1 MDEFQEILQDFLIES
16 FELIEQLDQD
26 LVELESRPDD
36 LDLLNRIFRVAHT
49 IKGASSFLNF
59 DVLTHLTHHM
69 ENLLNMA
76 RHGDL
81 VIDADVMDVILESID
96 LMKALLVRI
105 RDSGADAGLEVGQ
118 CVERLDAVANGTPLS
133 SVTETV
139 TVTASETVVAVE
151 PQTDAEEEADYSGMS
166 EAEVEAEIERLI
178 AQRQAEDAAKRANKA
193 NSSAPV
199 EEEPDYE
206 GMDDAEVEAEIER
219 LLAKRQA
226 EDAAKRAQKAAE
238 TSTAPS
244 VAAPVAAPITS
255 EPMPQSE
262 PIPAPVPVAPAAPA
276 VQPKV
281 EAKPAT
287 PVARRAAEPKEEGE
301 NRGGGAVE
309 QTIRVDVK
317 RLDHLMN
324 LIGELVLGK
333 NRLIKIND
341 DVEERYE
348 GEAFL
353 EELNQVVSI
362 VSLVT
367 TDLQIAVMKTRMLP
381 IGKVFNKFPRMIRD
395 LSRELNKKIEL
406 EITGEE
412 TELDKSIV
420 EEIGDPL
427 VHIIRNSCDHG
438 IETPDVRLSSGKEET
453 GTIHLK
459 AYHEGNHIV
468 IQIID
473 DGKGL
478 DAEMLKLK
486 SIEKGIITE
495 KEAEGMSEK
504 EAFGLIFRPGFS
516 TAAQVTS
523 VSGRGVGM
531 DVVKTNIEKLNGMID
546 IDSEVGKGTSM
557 KLKIPLT
564 LAIIQALLVG
574 VQEEYYAIPLASV
587 LETVRISKD
596 EIYTVESRSVMRLRD
611 EVLSLVH
618 IGDIF
623 EVERVFDNSEHA
635 YVVVLGLAESKIGL
649 IVDSLVGQE
658 EIVIKSLGEYLKG
671 IEGIAGATIRGDGGV
686 TLIVDVAALMQM
698 AKSVKSTVG
707 QESAEAK
714 GRLGVKN
721 KPSDY
726 KVMIVDDSKT
736 DRTIM
741 RKSLEPMGITLVEA
755 TDGIEALNI
764 LKQADHTFD
773 AMLIDIEMP
782 RMDGYSLA
790 AEIKKYN
797 KYKNLPLI
805 AVTSRTGKAD
815 RMRGVESGMVEYI
828 TKPYSSEYLMNVVK
842 RNIKFNEGL

>member
-1 MDEFQEILQDFLIES
+1 MDEFEEILQDFLVES

-26 LVELESRPDD
+26 LVELETRPDD
-36 LDLLNRIFRVAHT
+36 LELLNRIFRVAHT

-59 DVLTHLTHHM
+59 DTLTHLTHHM
-69 ENLLNMA
+69 ENILNLA
-76 RHGDL
+76 RHGDII
-81 VIDADVMDVILESID
+81 IDAGIMDVILESID

-105 RDSGADAGLEVGQ
+105 RDTRSDDGLDVSA
-118 CVERLDAVANGTPLS
+118 CVVRLDAAVNGETPAAEAAPEPVAAIIETP
-133 SVTETV
+133 
-139 TVTASETVVAVE
+139 
-151 PQTDAEEEADYSGMS
+151 EEADYSGMS
-166 EAEVEAEIERLI
+166 DAEVEAEIERLI
-178 AQRQAEDAAKRANKA
+178 AVKQAEVAQKRTEGV
-193 NSSAPV
+193 SAPSV
-199 EEEPDYE
+199 DEEEPDYS
-206 GMDDAEVEAEIER
+206 GMSDAEVEAEIER
-219 LLAKRQA
+219 LLAQKNA
-226 EDAAKRAQKAAE
+226 EAAAKRANKSSE
-238 TSTAPS
+238 STVDDTPVAVPAP
-244 VAAPVAAPITS
+244 VVVPTPAPTAQAAPVAK
-255 EPMPQSE
+255 
-262 PIPAPVPVAPAAPA
+262 PAAPA
-276 VQPKV
+276 AAPR
-281 EAKPAT
+281 PA
-287 PVARRAAEPKEEGE
+287 APKEDADAK
-301 NRGGGAVE
+301 GASVE

-406 EITGEE
+406 DISGED

-438 IETPDVRLSSGKEET
+438 IETGDVRVAAGKEEG
-453 GTIHLK
+453 GTIQLK

-478 DAEMLKLK
+478 DTDMLKSK
-486 SIEKGIITE
+486 AMEKGLITE
-495 KEAEGMSEK
+495 KEADGMTDK
-504 EAFGLIFRPGFS
+504 EAYGLIFRPGFS

-546 IDSEVGKGTSM
+546 IDSELGQGTSM

-596 EIYTVESRSVMRLRD
+596 EIYTVENRSVMRLRD

-649 IVDSLVGQE
+649 IVDTLIGQE

-707 QESAEAK
+707 DEGSGGKKLGAKNSA
-714 GRLGVKN
+714 
-721 KPSDY
+721 SDY
-726 KVMIVDDSKT
+726 CVMIVDDSKT

-755 TDGIEALNI
+755 VDGVEAMNI
-764 LKQADHTFD
+764 LKQGDHFFD

-782 RMDGYSLA
+782 RMDGYTLA
-790 AEIKKYN
+790 GEIKKYN

-805 AVTSRTGKAD
+805 AVTSRAGKAD

-828 TKPYSSEYLMNVVK
+828 TKPYSFDYLMNVVK

>member
-1 MDEFQEILQDFLIES
+1 MDEFEEILQDFLVES

-26 LVELESRPDD
+26 LVELETRPDD
-36 LDLLNRIFRVAHT
+36 LELLNRIFRVAHT

-59 DVLTHLTHHM
+59 DTLTHLTHHM
-69 ENLLNMA
+69 ENILNLA
-76 RHGDL
+76 RHGDII
-81 VIDADVMDVILESID
+81 IDAGIMDVILESID

-105 RDSGADAGLEVGQ
+105 RDTRSDNGLDVSA
-118 CVERLDAVANGTPLS
+118 CVVRLDAAVNGEA
-133 SVTETV
+133 SVTVAESPK
-139 TVTASETVVAVE
+139 AVVAVVE
-151 PQTDAEEEADYSGMS
+151 SPEEEVDYSRMS
-166 EAEVEAEIERLI
+166 DAEVEAEIERLI
-178 AQRQAEDAAKRANKA
+178 AVKQVEVAQKRTG
-193 NSSAPV
+193 STPIAPV
-199 EEEPDYE
+199 DEEEADYS
-206 GMDDAEVEAEIER
+206 GMSDAEVEAEIER
-219 LLAKRQA
+219 LIAIKNA
-226 EDAAKRAQKAAE
+226 EAAAKHAHKSSADNIADTPVAALV
-238 TSTAPS
+238 AP
-244 VAAPVAAPITS
+244 VVTPAPTTQAAPVTK
-255 EPMPQSE
+255 
-262 PIPAPVPVAPAAPA
+262 PAPRPAAPKEDA
-276 VQPKV
+276 D
-281 EAKPAT
+281 AK
-287 PVARRAAEPKEEGE
+287 
-301 NRGGGAVE
+301 GASVE

-406 EITGEE
+406 DISGED

-438 IETPDVRLSSGKEET
+438 IETGDVRLAAGKEEG
-453 GTIHLK
+453 GTIKLK

-478 DAEMLKLK
+478 DTEMLKSK
-486 SIEKGIITE
+486 GIEKGLITE
-495 KEAEGMSEK
+495 KEADGMNDK
-504 EAFGLIFRPGFS
+504 EVYGLIFRPGFS
-516 TAAQVTS
+516 TAAKVTS

-531 DVVKTNIEKLNGMID
+531 DVVKTNIEKLNGIID
-546 IDSEVGKGTSM
+546 IDSELGKGTSM

-574 VQEEYYAIPLASV
+574 VQEEFYAIPLASV

-596 EIYTVESRSVMRLRD
+596 EIYTVENRSVMRLRD

-623 EVERVFDNSEHA
+623 EVERVFDNSEHT

-649 IVDSLVGQE
+649 IVDTLIGQE

-707 QESAEAK
+707 NENNSGKKLGTKNSA
-714 GRLGVKN
+714 
-721 KPSDY
+721 SDY
-726 KVMIVDDSKT
+726 CVMIVDDSKT

-755 TDGIEALNI
+755 VDGVEAMNI
-764 LKQADHTFD
+764 LKQGDHFFD

-782 RMDGYSLA
+782 RMDGYTLA
-790 AEIKKYN
+790 GEIKKYN

-805 AVTSRTGKAD
+805 AVTSRAGKAD
-815 RMRGVESGMVEYI
+815 RIRGVESGMIEYI
-828 TKPYSSEYLMNVVK
+828 TKPYSFDYLMNVVK